1 MEDFLAEDE
10 EKEDEQEAA
19 ELLQVPHEAFKC
31 VCWRS

>member
-1 MEDFLAEDE
+1 MEDFVAEDE

-31 VCWRS
+31 VRWRS